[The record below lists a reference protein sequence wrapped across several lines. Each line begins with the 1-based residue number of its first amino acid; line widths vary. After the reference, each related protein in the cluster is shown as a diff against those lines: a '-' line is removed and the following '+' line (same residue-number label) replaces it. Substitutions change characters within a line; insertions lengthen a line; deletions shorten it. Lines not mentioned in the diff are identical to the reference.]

1 MKVIFLIKKKL
12 FPAFIEK
19 LYKIKSSLNSSDPR
33 YMISKLFM
41 NSLYGR
47 FGMNPIN
54 DESVIVTAVESE
66 KIVATKKKVTVIPLL
81 SGNVLVNY
89 ENKDLSNS
97 SSTQNISVPIA
108 AAITAYSRIVM
119 SYYLNKYRD
128 NIYAMDTDGIKV
140 DCKLSPSEVDDKIL
154 GKMKLEYKF
163 KKAIFP
169 ASKVY
174 SGILENPYKGRYEI
188 TKVKGVKIPLS

>member
-1 MKVIFLIKKKL
+1 
-12 FPAFIEK
+12 
-19 LYKIKSSLNSSDPR
+19 
-33 YMISKLFM
+33 M

-54 DESVIVTAVESE
+54 YETVIVTAVESE
-66 KIVATKKKVTVIPLL
+66 KIVSAKKNVTVIPLL

-89 ENKDLSNS
+89 ENVDLENS

-119 SYYLNKYRD
+119 SYYLNKYRE

-154 GKMKLEYKF
+154 GKMKYEYKF
-163 KKAIFP
+163 QKAIFP
-169 ASKVY
+169 APKVY
-174 SGILENPYKGRYEI
+174 SGILEKPYKGKSEI
-188 TKVKGVKIPLS
+188 TKVKGVKIPLSYHQIESVLYRQSPLEIIQEK